1 VVLIRGQMPLTNC
14 PSCGHRFNSTFRH
27 GSPFCSEECKEYASP
42 SIPSTT
48 PPRIKERIE
57 KHNIDL
63 SPPKPCIYF
72 IQCGDDGPVKI
83 GVTINLPAR
92 LRDLQAANPYE
103 LKVLTVIEDGG
114 QKQERELHDRFK
126 HLEIRREW
134 FKPDKELL
142 SFVDEVRGAEDGY

>member
-1 VVLIRGQMPLTNC
+1 
-14 PSCGHRFNSTFRH
+14 
-27 GSPFCSEECKEYASP
+27 
-42 SIPSTT
+42 
-48 PPRIKERIE
+48 
-57 KHNIDL
+57 
-63 SPPKPCIYF
+63 
-72 IQCGDDGPVKI
+72 
-83 GVTINLPAR
+83 
-92 LRDLQAANPYE
+92 LQAANPYE